1 MTGNAISTFPG
12 NSVVLIESPNPDGDG
27 YIQGSGVVIGPHT
40 ILTASHVVFD
50 LSEQTAVQNIDL
62 YPGWDSPDPHLG
74 AGYIPTSYTDHF
86 HEIGTL
92 GSDSLTKAQS
102 ALDFAIIDTSYTFSS
117 WMGVVLNYAG
127 GVVTATG
134 YPATAGGLQ
143 TDQVG
148 AVSAD
153 PSFSVLDYG
162 TLTTSPG
169 DSGAPLWLDFNGSD
183 QVAGIVSTGQWAAQL
198 TTADWNQIESWV
210 SQDGYTLAANA
221 SPVVTAVPSVSLAA
235 GQSILASSLIASVSD
250 PTSDAIAYNIFEDL
264 GGGSGYFTVN
274 GVRQPNGVWIS
285 AFPGVTVK
293 YVAGA
298 SPGSDTLGV
307 GIHDGTTNSNITT
320 SVVATST
327 HTAPVVTVVPSV
339 SIGEGQSISA
349 SSLIVSISNPSGD
362 AIANDI
368 FENLGGGSGYFTV
381 NGVRQADGVW
391 ITAAPS
397 QTRPICR
404 RILARERHAR
414 RGNPRRDHQQQ
425 YLNLRRCYDAIRRAG
440 GDRRFEHIA

>member
-1 MTGNAISTFPG
+1 
-12 NSVVLIESPNPDGDG
+12 
-27 YIQGSGVVIGPHT
+27 
-40 ILTASHVVFD
+40 
-50 LSEQTAVQNIDL
+50 
-62 YPGWDSPDPHLG
+62 
-74 AGYIPTSYTDHF
+74 
-86 HEIGTL
+86 
-92 GSDSLTKAQS
+92 
-102 ALDFAIIDTSYTFSS
+102 
-117 WMGVVLNYAG
+117 MGVVLNYAG

-148 AVSAD
+148 TVSVD

-183 QVAGIVSTGQWAAQL
+183 QVAGIVSTGLWAAQL

-250 PTSDAIAYNIFEDL
+250 PTSDAIAYNVFEDL

-362 AIANDI
+362 DYRERHLREPRGRKRL
-368 FENLGGGSGYFTV
+368 FH
-381 NGVRQADGVW
+381 RQRSEATGWRMDFRGP
-391 ITAAPS
+391 IG
-397 QTRPICR
+397 QRPICR

-414 RGNPRRDHQQQ
+414 GGNPRRDHQQQ
-425 YLNLRRCYDAIRRAG
+425 HLNLRRCYDAIRRAG